1 MLSHAVFFFLP
12 SHERIKKLNKG
23 KFMASKILVADDS
36 PTQLKLIL
44 APLRAQD
51 YQVVTASDG
60 EEALKMAFSEHPDLI
75 ILDVVMPNMDGFQA
89 CRKIKHTDELKHIP
103 VIMLTSKNQKTD
115 EFWGKK
121 QGADEYLTKPFEE
134 KELLETVARKL
145 A

>member
-1 MLSHAVFFFLP
+1 
-12 SHERIKKLNKG
+12 
-23 KFMASKILVADDS
+23 MASKILVADDS